1 MAGHSPQREEGLT
14 LEIEA
19 RPRSGRRELSRSS
32 DGKIRAALQSAP
44 ESGKA
49 NKELMQLVAEWLGV
63 PKSSVEVWRG
73 DKSRRKVL
81 RIHGLEPAALRKAI
95 ENLPDRR

>member
-1 MAGHSPQREEGLT
+1 MANRPARPEDAFT
-14 LEIEA
+14 LEIQA

-32 DGKIRAALQSAP
+32 EGAVRAALQSAP

-49 NKELMQLVAEWLGV
+49 NKELIQLVSDWLGV

-73 DKSRRKVL
+73 NKSRQKVL
-81 RIHGLEPAALRKAI
+81 RIYGLDAIALQKAI
-95 ENLPDRR
+95 DRLPDR